1 MFNWIKIIEHIGNK
15 YNYYLVFF
23 IMFVGLFNATNKT
36 KLLHKLIGLS
46 IFQTSIIILY
56 LTIGFNHNTEYPIIN
71 NKFLDYVPSAQGIPR
86 SDNVVNS
93 AEKIYNNPLPHALML
108 TAIVVG
114 VATFAVGLSI
124 ILAINK
130 LENCKK
136 NKIFRTCSQVNIL

>member
-1 MFNWIKIIEHIGNK
+1 MLSWIKIIEHIGNQ

-23 IMFVGLFNATNKT
+23 IMFVGLFNTTNKT

-71 NKFLDYVPSAQGIPR
+71 FESHNKFS
-86 SDNVVNS
+86 
-93 AEKIYNNPLPHALML
+93 ETIYNNSLPQVLML

-130 LENCKK
+130 LENDNK
-136 NKIFRTCSQVNIL
+136 NINNDIEKDVLKS

>member
-1 MFNWIKIIEHIGNK
+1 MLSWIKIIEHIENK

-23 IMFVGLFNATNKT
+23 IMFIGLFNAINKT
-36 KLLHKLIGLS
+36 KLLYKLIGLS

-56 LTIGFNHNTEYPIIN
+56 LTIGFHQNTEYPIIN
-71 NKFLDYVPSAQGIPR
+71 FESHNKLSETA
-86 SDNVVNS
+86 
-93 AEKIYNNPLPHALML
+93 YNNPLPQVLML

-136 NKIFRTCSQVNIL
+136 NKIFRTCS